1 MTQDEE
7 ATAGADQTTGTP
19 GAAGSEPEAA
29 PARNSSDPIDRR
41 AFIRRA
47 ALGAGAVGVAAATGF
62 SGAAQASPDP
72 SASAGEPPIQRTEAH
87 RSFKDAPIREFSFP
101 AQGAELFARACRE
114 EGLAALFCCPGN
126 YSIVS
131 ALANAGIPTYG
142 GRTEGPMCSA
152 ADAFIRVTGEV
163 AAASG
168 TEGPGFTNMI
178 CAIAAANAARTP
190 LLVLASNMSLEG
202 DDTERGIQR
211 GYQQPTTEGIKKYG
225 KRIVDPARV
234 TEYAGYAFRSL
245 KTGIPGPVHL
255 DFVEESAG
263 RASRVD
269 SELDLKNDWGRT
281 RYRTESTPYP
291 DPTDIDALIDLLKK
305 ARRPMI
311 VANMGVFYNKAW
323 EALRLVAERGN
334 IPVCEAGPMRGHF
347 PDDHPL
353 SASTAPNA
361 LGSVD
366 LAILVGQYCM
376 PAVGEY
382 AFDIDCRY
390 VRIDPEAGDIGR
402 NLPMDLGIVANE
414 RAALEVMHEKMP
426 ALRFDAWVAEVA
438 AARQTFEEENDAHY
452 RQGLSY
458 TDAVHPA
465 VIATELNRFLYHG
478 DIPKDQV
485 TVVSGGF
492 GIGRYT
498 RRRLR
503 AYRPGQICNG
513 AFQYG
518 SIGPDVGYAV
528 GAGVACDLGVG
539 PQQPYQGTPVLA
551 VTGDAGFG
559 YSGFE
564 VETLAKYRIPAII
577 VVYNNNAWGTWA
589 GYAGQPRVAHVHQFQ
604 ENVQYHRIAEAL
616 GGHGESVRFPEELR
630 PALDRAWQ
638 VAVNERLPCV
648 INRQAKKEFWLGGN
662 EWGPGMLGK
671 IEPGCMSY
679 NH

>member
-1 MTQDEE
+1 MNDGE
-7 ATAGADQTTGTP
+7 AP
-19 GAAGSEPEAA
+19 GRAPAVEEPERLERREFLKKAA
-29 PARNSSDPIDRR
+29 V
-41 AFIRRA
+41 
-47 ALGAGAVGVAAATGF
+47 GAGAVGAAAAGTL
-62 SGAAQASPDP
+62 SGAAHAIP
-72 SASAGEPPIQRTEAH
+72 GGREPPIVRTEAH
-87 RSFKDAPIREFSFP
+87 EIFKNAPIREFSFP
-101 AQGAELFARACRE
+101 AQGADLFAKVCKE

-126 YSIVS
+126 YSIIS
-131 ALANAGIPTYG
+131 AMGNAGIPIYG

-152 ADAFIRVTGEV
+152 ADAFSRVTGEV

-178 CAIAAANAARTP
+178 CAIAAANSARTP
-190 LLVLASNMSLEG
+190 LLVLASNMSVSG

-225 KRIVDPARV
+225 KRIVDKARV
-234 TEYAGYAFRSL
+234 AEYAGYAFRSL

-263 RASRVD
+263 RASRID
-269 SELDLKNDWGRT
+269 SELDLENYWGRSQ
-281 RYRTESTPYP
+281 YRTESTPYP
-291 DPTDIDALIDLLKK
+291 DPKDMDRLIDLIKK
-305 ARRPMI
+305 AKRPMI
-311 VANMGVFYNKAW
+311 VANMGVFYSKAW
-323 EALRLVAERGN
+323 EPLMAVAEKGN
-334 IPVCEAGPMRGHF
+334 IPVCEAGPTRGHF
-347 PDDHPL
+347 PDDHRL
-353 SASTAPNA
+353 SASAAPGA
-361 LGSVD
+361 IGSVD
-366 LAILVGQYCM
+366 LAILIGQYCM

-390 VRIDPEAGDIGR
+390 VRIDPEGGDIGR
-402 NLPMDLGIVANE
+402 NLPIDLGIVANE
-414 RAALEVMHEKMP
+414 RAALEVLADRMP
-426 ALRFDAWVAEVA
+426 RLKFDAWVAEVA
-438 AARQTFEEENDAHY
+438 AAREAFEAENDAHY
-452 RQGLSY
+452 KKGLSY
-458 TDAVHPA
+458 GDAVHPA

-503 AYRPGQICNG
+503 AHRPGQICNG

-528 GAGVACDLGVG
+528 GVGVACDLGVG
-539 PQQPYQGTPVLA
+539 PQAPYQGTPILA

-589 GYAGQPRVAHVHQFQ
+589 GYANQPRVAHVHQFQ
-604 ENVQYHRIAEAL
+604 ENLQYHKIAEAL
-616 GGHGESVRFPEELR
+616 GGRGEYVSKPAELA
-630 PALDRAWQ
+630 PALGRAWQ
-638 VAVNERLPCV
+638 VAVNERLPTV
-648 INRQAKKEFWLGGN
+648 INCQAKKEFWLGGSQ
-662 EWGPGMLGK
+662 WGPGMLGK

>member
-1 MTQDEE
+1 MSDGEH
-7 ATAGADQTTGTP
+7 
-19 GAAGSEPEAA
+19 AGSDAVDA
-29 PARNSSDPIDRR
+29 PQQLDRR
-41 AFIRRA
+41 EFLRKA
-47 ALGAGAVGVAAATGF
+47 AVGAGAVGAAAAGSFTAPAHALPE
-62 SGAAQASPDP
+62 S
-72 SASAGEPPIQRTEAH
+72 GEPPIVRTEAH
-87 RSFKDAPIREFSFP
+87 RIFKDAPISAFSFP
-101 AQGAELFARACRE
+101 AQGAELFAKVCKE

-126 YSIVS
+126 YSVIS
-131 ALANAGIPTYG
+131 ALGNAGIPIYG
-142 GRTEGPMCSA
+142 GRGEGPMCSA
-152 ADAFIRVTGEV
+152 ADAFTRVTGEV

-178 CAIAAANAARTP
+178 CAIGAAHAARTP
-190 LLVLASNMSLEG
+190 LLVLASNMSLAG

-225 KRIVDPARV
+225 KRIVDKARV
-234 TEYAGYAFRSL
+234 AEYAGYAFRNL

-269 SELDLKNDWGRT
+269 SELDLDGYWDKS

-291 DPTDIDALIDLLKK
+291 DPQDIDRLIDLIRK
-305 ARRPMI
+305 AKRPMI
-311 VANMGVFYNKAW
+311 VANMGVFYSRAW
-323 EALRLVAERGN
+323 DALMAVAERGD
-334 IPVCEAGPMRGHF
+334 IPVCEAGPTRGHF
-347 PDDHPL
+347 PDDHRL
-353 SASTAPNA
+353 SATTAPGA
-361 LGSVD
+361 IGSVD
-366 LAILVGQYCM
+366 LAILVGQYSM

-382 AFDIDCRY
+382 AFDVDCKY
-390 VRIDPEAGDIGR
+390 VRIDPQPGDIGR
-402 NLPMDLGIVANE
+402 NLPIDLGIVANE
-414 RAALEVMHEKMP
+414 RRALEVLHEKLP
-426 ALRFDAWVAEVA
+426 RLKFDAWVAEVA
-438 AARQTFEEENDAHY
+438 AAREAFERENDAHY
-452 RQGLSY
+452 EKGLSY
-458 TDAVHPA
+458 GDAVHPA
-465 VIATELNRFLYHG
+465 VIATELSRFLYHG

-503 AYRPGQICNG
+503 AHRPGQICNG

-539 PQQPYQGTPVLA
+539 PQRPYQGTPVLA

-604 ENVQYHRIAEAL
+604 ENIRYHKIAEAL
-616 GGHGESVRFPEELR
+616 GGHGEYVRQPAELR

-638 VAVNERLPCV
+638 VAV
-648 INRQAKKEFWLGGN
+648 K
-662 EWGPGMLGK
+662 
-671 IEPGCMSY
+671 
-679 NH
+679 

>member
-1 MTQDEE
+1 MTHDTTDEPDRRNFMKR
-7 ATAGADQTTGTP
+7 AGAGLAGT
-19 GAAGSEPEAA
+19 AA
-29 PARNSSDPIDRR
+29 
-41 AFIRRA
+41 
-47 ALGAGAVGVAAATGF
+47 VAATGF
-62 SGAAQASPDP
+62 SSRANAQS
-72 SASAGEPPIQRTEAH
+72 SVEEPVISRTQAH
-87 RSFKDAPIREFSFP
+87 KIFKDAPITEFSFP
-101 AQGAELFARACRE
+101 AQGADLFAKACKD

-142 GRTEGPMCSA
+142 GRTEGAMCSA
-152 ADAFIRVTGEV
+152 ADGFIRVTGEV

-178 CAIAAANAARTP
+178 CSIAAANSARSP
-190 LLVLASNMSLEG
+190 LLVLASNMSVGG

-211 GYQQPTTEGIKKYG
+211 GYQQPTTQGIKKYG
-225 KRIVDPARV
+225 KRVVDKARV
-234 TEYAGYAFRSL
+234 PEYAGYAFRNL

-269 SELDLKNDWGRT
+269 SELDLENYWDQTK
-281 RYRTESTPYP
+281 YRTDSTSYP
-291 DPTDIDALIDLLKK
+291 DPRDIERLVKMLRTAK
-305 ARRPMI
+305 RPMI
-311 VANMGVFYNKAW
+311 VANMGVFYSKAW
-323 EALRLVAERGN
+323 DVLRKVAEKGN

-347 PDDHPL
+347 SDDHPL

-361 LGSVD
+361 IGSVD
-366 LAILVGQYCM
+366 LAILIGQYCM
-376 PAVGEY
+376 PVVGEY
-382 AFDIDCRY
+382 PFDIDCKY

-402 NLPMDLGIVANE
+402 NLPIDLGVVANE
-414 RAALEVMHEKMP
+414 RAALEVLYEKMP
-426 ALRFDAWVAEVA
+426 SMRYDAWVAEVA
-438 AARQTFEEENDAHY
+438 RARVDFEAENDAHY
-452 RQGLSY
+452 KQGLTY

-465 VIATELNRFLYHG
+465 VIATELNQFLYQG
-478 DIPKDQV
+478 DIPKEQV

-513 AFQYG
+513 AYQYG

-528 GAGVACDLGVG
+528 GVGVATELGVG
-539 PQQPYQGTPVLA
+539 PQQAYQGTPIVA

-577 VVYNNNAWGTWA
+577 VVYNNNAWGTWS
-589 GYAGQPRVAHVHQFQ
+589 GYANQPRVAHVHQFQ
-604 ENVQYHRIAEAL
+604 ENVRYHKIAEAL
-616 GGHGESVRFPEELR
+616 GGHGESVHTPEQFA
-630 PALDRAWQ
+630 PALQRAWQ
-638 VAVNERLPCV
+638 VAVNKRLPSV
-648 INRQAKKEFWLGGN
+648 INCHAKKEFWLGGKQ
-662 EWGPGMLGK
+662 WGPGMLGK

>member
-1 MTQDEE
+1 VS
-7 ATAGADQTTGTP
+7 TGDSNEGDT
-19 GAAGSEPEAA
+19 
-29 PARNSSDPIDRR
+29 IDRR
-41 AFIRRA
+41 NFLKKA
-47 ALGAGAVGVAAATGF
+47 AVGAGLAGAATGSF
-62 SGAAQASPDP
+62 A
-72 SASAGEPPIQRTEAH
+72 ASARADDKRIDPPVTRSDAH
-87 RSFKDAPIREFSFP
+87 LQFQDAPIKEFAFP
-101 AQGAELFARACRE
+101 AQGAELFAKVCKE

-131 ALANAGIPTYG
+131 AMANAGIPTYG

-178 CAIAAANAARTP
+178 CAIAAANSARSP
-190 LLVLASNMSLEG
+190 LLVLASNMSVAG

-225 KRIVDPARV
+225 KRIIDKNRV
-234 TEYAGYAFRSL
+234 TEYAGYAFRQL
-245 KTGIPGPVHL
+245 KTAVPGPVHL

-269 SELDLKNDWGRT
+269 SDLDLENHWDKS
-281 RYRTESTPYP
+281 RYRTESTPHP
-291 DPTDIDALIDLLKK
+291 DPQDIDRLIDLLKK
-305 ARRPMI
+305 SKRPMI
-311 VANMGVFYNKAW
+311 VANMGVFYSKAW
-323 EALRLVAERGN
+323 DALRRVAERGS

-347 PDDHPL
+347 GDDHRL

-361 LGSVD
+361 IGSVD

-376 PAVGEY
+376 PAMGEY
-382 AFDIDCRY
+382 PFDIDCKY
-390 VRIDPEAGDIGR
+390 VRIDPEPGDVGR
-402 NLPMDLGIVANE
+402 NLPIDLGIIANE
-414 RAALEVMHEKMP
+414 RAALEVLADTMP
-426 ALRFDAWVAEVA
+426 RMRFDAWVAEVA
-438 AARQTFEEENDAHY
+438 KAREDFEAENDAHY
-452 RQGLSY
+452 RKGLSY

-478 DIPKDQV
+478 EIPKDQV

-513 AFQYG
+513 AYQYG
-518 SIGPDVGYAV
+518 SIGPDVGYAF

-539 PQQPYQGTPVLA
+539 PQQPYQGTPVVA

-564 VETLAKYRIPAII
+564 IETLAKYRIPAIV
-577 VVYNNNAWGTWA
+577 VVYNNNAWGTWS

-604 ENVQYHRIAEAL
+604 ENVQYHKIAEAL
-616 GGHGESVRFPEELR
+616 GGYGESVRAPAELR

-638 VAVNERLPCV
+638 VAVNERLPSV
-648 INRQAKKEFWLGGN
+648 INCHAKKEFWLGGS

>member
-1 MTQDEE
+1 MTDEQTIGE
-7 ATAGADQTTGTP
+7 EGLDRRNFIKRAVVGAGTAA
-19 GAAGSEPEAA
+19 AAG
-29 PARNSSDPIDRR
+29 
-41 AFIRRA
+41 
-47 ALGAGAVGVAAATGF
+47 L
-62 SGAAQASPDP
+62 SGAA
-72 SASAGEPPIQRTEAH
+72 SATSGVPELPITRTEAH
-87 RSFKDAPIREFSFP
+87 RIFKDAPIEEFSFP
-101 AQGAELFARACRE
+101 AQGADLFAKACKE

-131 ALANAGIPTYG
+131 AMANAGIPTYG

-152 ADAFIRVTGEV
+152 ADGFIRVTGEV

-178 CAIAAANAARTP
+178 CAIAAANSARSP
-190 LLVLASNMSLEG
+190 LLVLASNMSLGG

-225 KRIVDPARV
+225 KRIVDKKRV
-234 TEYAGYAFRSL
+234 FEYAGYAFRAL
-245 KTGIPGPVHL
+245 KTGVPGPVHL

-263 RASRVD
+263 RASTVE
-269 SELDLKNDWGRT
+269 SELDLENYWSKEQ
-281 RYRTESTPYP
+281 YRTESAPHP
-291 DPTDIDALIDLLKK
+291 DPKDIDRLIDLLRK
-305 ARRPMI
+305 AKRPMI
-311 VANMGVFYNKAW
+311 VANMGVFYSKGW
-323 EALRLVAERGN
+323 DALKQVAERGN
-334 IPVCEAGPMRGHF
+334 IPVCEAGPTRGHF
-347 PDDHPL
+347 GDDHPL

-361 LGSVD
+361 IGSVD

-382 AFDIDCRY
+382 PFDIDCKY
-390 VRIDPEAGDIGR
+390 VRIDPEGGDIGR
-402 NLPMDLGIVANE
+402 NLPIDLGIVANE
-414 RAALEVMHEKMP
+414 RAALEVLADKMP
-426 ALRFDAWVAEVA
+426 RMRFDSWVAEVA
-438 AARQTFEEENDAHY
+438 AAREAFEAENEAHY
-452 RQGLSY
+452 RKGLSY

-478 DIPKDQV
+478 DIPADQV

-503 AYRPGQICNG
+503 AHRPGQICNG

-518 SIGPDVGYAV
+518 SIGPDVGYAF

-539 PQQPYQGTPVLA
+539 PQAAYQGTPILA

-564 VETLAKYRIPAII
+564 IETLAKYRIPAVV
-577 VVYNNNAWGTWA
+577 VVYNNHAWGTWS
-589 GYAGQPRVAHVHQFQ
+589 GYASQPRVAHVHQFQ
-604 ENVQYHRIAEAL
+604 ENVQYHKISEAL
-616 GGHGESVRFPEELR
+616 GGHGELVQTADELA

-638 VAVNERLPCV
+638 VAVNERLPTV
-648 INRQAKKEFWLGGN
+648 INCHARKEFWLGGSQ
-662 EWGPGMLGK
+662 WGPGMLGK
-671 IEPGCMSY
+671 VEPGCMSY

>member
-1 MTQDEE
+1 MTSPQDGE
-7 ATAGADQTTGTP
+7 G
-19 GAAGSEPEAA
+19 
-29 PARNSSDPIDRR
+29 IDRR
-41 AFIRRA
+41 NFIKRA
-47 ALGAGAVGVAAATGF
+47 AVGAGIAGAAATGSF
-62 SGAAQASPDP
+62 
-72 SASAGEPPIQRTEAH
+72 ASAAHANVAQEPAITRTEAH
-87 RSFKDAPIREFSFP
+87 KHFLDAPVKDFSFP
-101 AQGAELFARACRE
+101 AQGAELFAKACKE

-131 ALANAGIPTYG
+131 AIANAGIPTYG
-142 GRTEGPMCSA
+142 GRTEGAMCSA
-152 ADAFIRVTGEV
+152 ADAFIRVTGEI

-178 CAIAAANAARTP
+178 CALATANSARTP
-190 LLVLASNMSLEG
+190 LLVVASNMSLGG

-225 KRIVDPARV
+225 KRIVDRARV
-234 TEYAGYAFRSL
+234 PEYAGYAFRNL
-245 KTGIPGPVHL
+245 RTGVPGPVHL

-263 RASRVD
+263 RASTVD
-269 SELDLKNDWGRT
+269 SELDLESTWDKSK
-281 RYRTESTPYP
+281 YRTDSTSYP
-291 DPTDIDALIDLLKK
+291 DPKDIERLVSLLRQAK
-305 ARRPMI
+305 RPMI

-323 EALRLVAERGN
+323 DVLKRVAEKGN

-347 PDDHPL
+347 ADDHVL

-361 LGSVD
+361 IGSVD

-382 AFDIDCRY
+382 SFDIDCKY

-402 NLPMDLGIVANE
+402 NLPIDLGIVSNE
-414 RAALEVMHEKMP
+414 RTALEVLYETMP
-426 ALRFDAWVAEVA
+426 RMRFDAWVAEVA
-438 AARQTFEEENDAHY
+438 AAREDFEKENDEHY
-452 RQGLSY
+452 KMGLSY

-465 VIATELNRFLYHG
+465 VIATELNRFLYQG
-478 DIPKDQV
+478 DIPQDQV

-518 SIGPDVGYAV
+518 SIGPDVGYAFGV
-528 GAGVACDLGVG
+528 GVACELGVG
-539 PQQPYQGTPVLA
+539 PQKAYQGTPILA
-551 VTGDAGFG
+551 VTGDAGFA

-564 VETLAKYRIPAII
+564 IETLAKYRIPAIVI
-577 VVYNNNAWGTWA
+577 VYNNNAWGTWS
-589 GYAGQPRVAHVHQFQ
+589 GYASQPRVAHVHQFQ
-604 ENVQYHRIAEAL
+604 ENIQYHKIAEAL
-616 GGHGESVRFPEELR
+616 GGHGESVSRPEELR

-638 VAVNERLPCV
+638 IAVNNRLPTV
-648 INRQAKKEFWLGGN
+648 INCHAKKEFWLGGK

>member
-1 MTQDEE
+1 MKNPEE
-7 ATAGADQTTGTP
+7 TSQQ
-19 GAAGSEPEAA
+19 EAA
-29 PARNSSDPIDRR
+29 EKSIDKGSQIGRRN
-41 AFIRRA
+41 FIRRA
-47 ALGAGAVGVAAATGF
+47 AVGAGIAGVAATGGF
-62 SGAAQASPDP
+62 AKSAQAADQ
-72 SASAGEPPIQRTEAH
+72 AGEPAIVRTQAH
-87 RSFKDAPIREFSFP
+87 KIFKDAPIKEFSFP
-101 AQGAELFARACRE
+101 AQGADLFAKVCKD

-131 ALANAGIPTYG
+131 AIANVGIPTYG

-178 CAIAAANAARTP
+178 CAIATASTARSP
-190 LLVLASNMSLEG
+190 LLVLASNMSLRG

-225 KRIVDPARV
+225 KRIVDKARV
-234 TEYAGYAFRSL
+234 SEYAGYAFRNL
-245 KTGIPGPVHL
+245 KTGVPGPVHL

-263 RASRVD
+263 RASRVG
-269 SELDLKNDWGRT
+269 SELELESHWDKSK
-281 RYRTESTPYP
+281 YRTDSTPYP
-291 DPTDIDALIDLLKK
+291 DPKDVERLVSLLKK
-305 ARRPMI
+305 AKRPMI
-311 VANMGVFYNKAW
+311 VANMGVFYAKAW
-323 EALRLVAERGN
+323 DVLKQVAEKGN

-347 PDDHPL
+347 ADDHPL

-361 LGSVD
+361 IGSVD
-366 LAILVGQYCM
+366 LAILIGQYCM

-382 AFDIDCRY
+382 PFDIDCKY

-402 NLPMDLGIVANE
+402 NLPIDLGIVANE
-414 RAALEVMHEKMP
+414 RAALEVLHEKMP
-426 ALRFDAWVAEVA
+426 SMRFDAWVAEVA
-438 AARQTFEEENDAHY
+438 AAREDFEKENDAHY
-452 RQGLSY
+452 KKGLSY

-478 DIPKDQV
+478 DIPQEQV

-513 AFQYG
+513 AYQYG
-518 SIGPDVGYAV
+518 SIGPDVGYAFGV
-528 GAGVACDLGVG
+528 GVACELGAG
-539 PQQPYQGTPVLA
+539 QQKAYQGTPILA
-551 VTGDAGFG
+551 VTGDAGFA

-577 VVYNNNAWGTWA
+577 IVYNNNAWGTWS
-589 GYAGQPRVAHVHQFQ
+589 GYASQPRVAHVHQFQ
-604 ENVQYHRIAEAL
+604 ENIQYHKIAEAL
-616 GGHGESVRFPEELR
+616 GGHGESVHKPSELR

-638 VAVNERLPCV
+638 VAVNDRLPTV
-648 INRQAKKEFWLGGN
+648 INCHAKKEFWLGGN

-671 IEPGCMSY
+671 VEPGCMSY

>member
-1 MTQDEE
+1 VSDRQDEPLDRRNFIKK
-7 ATAGADQTTGTP
+7 AVMGAGV
-19 GAAGSEPEAA
+19 AGSA
-29 PARNSSDPIDRR
+29 
-41 AFIRRA
+41 
-47 ALGAGAVGVAAATGF
+47 
-62 SGAAQASPDP
+62 
-72 SASAGEPPIQRTEAH
+72 ASATFTGASHASEQGPIEPAITRTPAHEA
-87 RSFKDAPIREFSFP
+87 FKDAPIKEFSFP
-101 AQGAELFARACRE
+101 AQGADLFAKACKE

-142 GRTEGPMCSA
+142 GRTEGAMCSA

-178 CAIAAANAARTP
+178 CSIATANAARSP
-190 LLVLASNMSLEG
+190 LLVLASNMSVSG

-211 GYQQPTTEGIKKYG
+211 GYQQPTTQGMKKYG
-225 KRIVDPARV
+225 KRVVDKARV
-234 TEYAGYAFRSL
+234 PEYAGYAFRNL

-269 SELDLKNDWGRT
+269 SELDLDNYWDKSG
-281 RYRTESTPYP
+281 YRTGSESYP
-291 DPTDIDALIDLLKK
+291 NPADIDRLISLLKK
-305 ARRPMI
+305 AKRPLI
-311 VANMGVFYNKAW
+311 VANMGVFYSKAW
-323 EALRLVAERGN
+323 DVLKRVAEKGN

-347 PDDHPL
+347 SDDHPL
-353 SASTAPNA
+353 SATTAPNA
-361 LGSVD
+361 IGSVD

-382 AFDIDCRY
+382 AFDIDCKY

-402 NLPMDLGIVANE
+402 NLPIELGIVSNE
-414 RAALEVMHEKMP
+414 RTALEVLHEKMP
-426 ALRFDAWVAEVA
+426 GMRYSSWVAEVA
-438 AARQTFEEENDAHY
+438 SARDAFEKENDEHY
-452 RQGLSY
+452 KQGLSY

-465 VIATELNRFLYHG
+465 VIATELNRFLYHS
-478 DIPKDQV
+478 DIPKEQT

-513 AFQYG
+513 AYQYG

-528 GAGVACDLGVG
+528 GAGVAMELGIG
-539 PQQPYQGTPVLA
+539 PQKPYQGSPILA

-577 VVYNNNAWGTWA
+577 IVYNNNAWGTWS
-589 GYAGQPRVAHVHQFQ
+589 GYASQPRVAHVHQFQ
-604 ENVQYHRIAEAL
+604 ENIQYHKIAEAL
-616 GGHGESVRFPEELR
+616 GGHGESVHRPEELR
-630 PALDRAWQ
+630 PALERAWT
-638 VAVNERLPCV
+638 VAVNNRLPTV
-648 INRQAKKEFWLGGN
+648 INCHAKKEFWLGGR

>member
-1 MTQDEE
+1 MTDSSESDSTDDEDRS
-7 ATAGADQTTGTP
+7 AG
-19 GAAGSEPEAA
+19 
-29 PARNSSDPIDRR
+29 PAIDRR
-41 AFIRRA
+41 NFLRRA
-47 ALGAGAVGVAAATGF
+47 ALGAGAASAAAAGTF
-62 SGAAQASPDP
+62 ASSAQAAPE
-72 SASAGEPPIQRTEAH
+72 AEEPAIERTEAH
-87 RSFKDAPIREFSFP
+87 RIFQDAPIEDFSFP
-101 AQGAELFARACRE
+101 AQGADLFAKACKD

-152 ADAFIRVTGEV
+152 ADGFIRVTGEV

-178 CAIAAANAARTP
+178 CAIAAANSARSP
-190 LLVLASNMSLEG
+190 LLVLASNMSVGG

-225 KRIVDPARV
+225 KRVVDKARV
-234 TEYAGYAFRSL
+234 PEYAGYAFRAL

-269 SELDLKNDWGRT
+269 SELDLENYWDKK
-281 RYRTESTPYP
+281 RYRTESTPHP
-291 DPTDIDALIDLLKK
+291 DPKDIDRLIDLLRKS
-305 ARRPMI
+305 RRPMI
-311 VANMGVFYNKAW
+311 VANMGVFYSKAW
-323 EALRLVAERGN
+323 DVLRQVAEKGN

-347 PDDHPL
+347 SDAHPL

-361 LGSVD
+361 IGSVD

-382 AFDIDCRY
+382 PFDIDCKH
-390 VRIDPEAGDIGR
+390 VRIDPEASDIGR
-402 NLPMDLGIVANE
+402 NLPIELGIVANE
-414 RAALEVMHEKMP
+414 RAALEVLYDRMP
-426 ALRFDAWVAEVA
+426 RMQFDTWVSEVA
-438 AARQTFEEENDAHY
+438 AAREAFEKENDAHY
-452 RQGLSY
+452 KQGLAFE
-458 TDAVHPA
+458 DAVHPA

-478 DIPKDQV
+478 DIPKEQV
-485 TVVSGGF
+485 TIVSGGF

-518 SIGPDVGYAV
+518 SIGPDVGYTV
-528 GAGVACDLGVG
+528 GAGVACELGVG
-539 PQQPYQGTPVLA
+539 PQKAYQGTPVVA

-589 GYAGQPRVAHVHQFQ
+589 GYANQPRVAHVHQFQ
-604 ENVQYHRIAEAL
+604 ENLRYHKIAEAL
-616 GGHGESVRFPEELR
+616 GGHGESVHRPEEFT
-630 PALDRAWQ
+630 PALERAWQ
-638 VAVNERLPCV
+638 IAVNNRLPTV
-648 INRQAKKEFWLGGN
+648 INCHARKEFWLGGGQ
-662 EWGPGMLGK
+662 WGPGMLGK